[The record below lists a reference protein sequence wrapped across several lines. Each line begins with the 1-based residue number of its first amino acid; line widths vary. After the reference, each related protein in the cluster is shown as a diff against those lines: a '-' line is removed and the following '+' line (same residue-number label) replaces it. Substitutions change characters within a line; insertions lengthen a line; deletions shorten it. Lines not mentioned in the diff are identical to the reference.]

1 MNMMNLKNKVILIT
15 GAGTGL
21 GKALALVAG
30 QAGAK
35 VICVGRRKDK
45 IQQTA
50 EEVTKAGGMG
60 TAVEMDVTDLKSVE
74 KGLKMAEKVG
84 PIDVLINNAGIITGL
99 KAVQDLPVEEWDKI
113 MATNVRGPY
122 LMIRAI
128 LPGMIQRGF
137 GRILNISAPIKHL
150 PKASAYCAS
159 KCALDSL
166 TKAVGYELKG
176 MDVIINAV
184 EPPFLDTEMHKGGK
198 KPEEVVAQVM
208 ELAMLEADSQSGRV
222 IKIP

>member
-1 MNMMNLKNKVILIT
+1 MNLKDKVVLIT
-15 GAGTGL
+15 GAGSGL
-21 GKALALVAG
+21 GKALAVAAG
-30 QAGAK
+30 QVGAK
-35 VICVGRRKDK
+35 VICAGRRKDK
-45 IQQTA
+45 IQHTA
-50 EEVTKAGGMG
+50 DEVSKAGGMG

-74 KGLKMAEKVG
+74 KGVKLVEKVW
-84 PIDVLINNAGIITGL
+84 PIDVLINNAVIITGM

-122 LMIRAI
+122 LLMRAI

-166 TKAVGYELKG
+166 TKAVSYELKG
-176 MDVIINAV
+176 LDVLVNAV

-198 KPEEVVAQVM
+198 KAEEVVAPIM
-208 ELAMLEADSQSGRV
+208 ELVSAETGSQSARIV
-222 IKIP
+222 KLA

>member
-1 MNMMNLKNKVILIT
+1 MNLKNKVILIT
-15 GAGTGL
+15 GAGSGL

-35 VICVGRRKDK
+35 VICAGRRKDK
-45 IQQTA
+45 IQQIA
-50 EEVTKAGGMG
+50 EEVTQAGGVG
-60 TAVEMDVTDLKSVE
+60 LAVEMDVTDLKSVE
-74 KGLKMAEKVG
+74 KGLKQAEKMG
-84 PIDVLINNAGIITGL
+84 PIEILFNNAGIITGL
-99 KAVQDLPVEEWDKI
+99 KAVQDLPIEEWDKI

-122 LMIRAI
+122 LLIRAI

-137 GRILNISAPIKHL
+137 GRIVNISAPIKHL

-176 MDVIINAV
+176 VDIIINAV
-184 EPPFLDTEMHKGGK
+184 EPPFLDTEMHTGGK

-208 ELAMLEADSQSGRV
+208 ELATLEAGSQCG
-222 IKIP
+222 

>member
-1 MNMMNLKNKVILIT
+1 MNLKDKVVLIT
-15 GAGTGL
+15 GAGSGR
-21 GKALALVAG
+21 GKALALAAG
-30 QAGAK
+30 QGGAK
-35 VICVGRRKDK
+35 VICAGRRMEK

-50 EEVTKAGGMG
+50 DEVTKVGGVG
-60 TAVEMDVTDLKSVE
+60 TAVEIDVTDLKSVE
-74 KGLKMAEKVG
+74 KGLNVAEKVG
-84 PIDVLINNAGIITGL
+84 QIDILINNAGIITGM

-122 LMIRAI
+122 LLMRAI

-176 MDVIINAV
+176 VDVIINAV

-198 KPEEVVAQVM
+198 KPEEVVAQIL
-208 ELAMLEADSQSGRV
+208 ELVALEAGSQSGRIV
-222 IKIP
+222 KIA

>member
-1 MNMMNLKNKVILIT
+1 MNLKNKVILIT
-15 GAGTGL
+15 GAGSGL
-21 GKALALVAG
+21 GKALALAAG
-30 QAGAK
+30 QVGAK
-35 VICVGRRKDK
+35 VICAGRRTDK
-45 IQQTA
+45 IQQTSD
-50 EEVTKAGGMG
+50 EVTKVGGVG

-74 KGLKMAEKVG
+74 KAVKLAEKVG
-84 PIDVLINNAGIITGL
+84 PIDVLINNAGIITGM

-122 LMIRAI
+122 LLMRAI

-176 MDVIINAV
+176 VDVIINAV

-198 KPEEVVAQVM
+198 KPEEVVAQIL
-208 ELAMLEADSQSGRV
+208 ELVSAETGSQSGRIV
-222 IKIP
+222 KIA

>member
-1 MNMMNLKNKVILIT
+1 MNLKDKVILIT
-15 GAGTGL
+15 GAGSGL
-21 GKALALVAG
+21 GKALAIAAG

-35 VICVGRRKDK
+35 VICAGRRKER

-50 EEVTKAGGMG
+50 EEVTKVGGVG
-60 TAVEMDVTDLKSVE
+60 TAVEMDVTDGKSVE
-74 KGLKMAEKVG
+74 KAATQAEKEVG
-84 PIDVLINNAGIITGL
+84 SIQILINNAGIITGM
-99 KAVQDLPVEEWDKI
+99 KAVQDLPVEEWDRI

-122 LMIRAI
+122 LLIRAI

-137 GRILNISAPIKHL
+137 GRIVNISAPIKHL

-166 TKAVGYELKG
+166 TKAVSYELKG
-176 MDVIINAV
+176 VDVLINAV

-198 KPEEVVAQVM
+198 KPEEVVAQIL
-208 ELAMLEADSQSGRV
+208 ELVALDAGSQSGRIV
-222 IKIP
+222 KIA

>member
-1 MNMMNLKNKVILIT
+1 MNLKNKVTLIT

-21 GKALALVAG
+21 GKAMALVAG

-35 VICVGRRKDK
+35 VICAGRRKDK

-50 EEVTKAGGMG
+50 DEVNKAGGTG

-74 KGLKMAEKVG
+74 KGLKIAEKVG
-84 PIDVLINNAGIITGL
+84 PIDVLINNAGIITGM

-122 LMIRAI
+122 LLMRAI

-176 MDVIINAV
+176 VDVIINAV

-198 KPEEVVAQVM
+198 KPEEVVAQIL
-208 ELAMLEADSQSGRV
+208 ELVALEAGSQSGRIV
-222 IKIP
+222 KIG

>member
-1 MNMMNLKNKVILIT
+1 MNLLDKVILIT

-21 GKALALVAG
+21 GKALALAAG
-30 QAGAK
+30 QVGAK
-35 VICVGRRKDK
+35 VICAGRRKDK

-50 EEVTKAGGMG
+50 DEVSKAGGTG
-60 TAVEMDVTDLKSVE
+60 TAVEMDVTDLKSIE

-84 PIDVLINNAGIITGL
+84 PIDVLINNAGIITGM
-99 KAVQDLPVEEWDKI
+99 KAVQDLPVEDWDKI

-122 LMIRAI
+122 LLIRAI
-128 LPGMIQRGF
+128 LPSMIQRGF

-176 MDVIINAV
+176 VDVIINAV

-208 ELAMLEADSQSGRV
+208 ELAMLEAGSQSGRV

>member
-1 MNMMNLKNKVILIT
+1 MNLKDKAVLIT
-15 GAGTGL
+15 GAGSGL
-21 GKALALVAG
+21 GKALALAAG
-30 QAGAK
+30 QVGAK
-35 VICVGRRKDK
+35 VICAGRRKER

-50 EEVTKAGGMG
+50 DEVSKVGGMG

-84 PIDVLINNAGIITGL
+84 PIDVLINNAGIITGM

-113 MATNVRGPY
+113 MSTNVRGPY
-122 LMIRAI
+122 LLMRAI

-166 TKAVGYELKG
+166 TKAVSYELKG
-176 MDVIINAV
+176 LDILVNAV

-198 KPEEVVAQVM
+198 KPEEVVAQIL
-208 ELAMLEADSQSGRV
+208 ELVALDAGSQSGRIV
-222 IKIP
+222 KIA

>member
-1 MNMMNLKNKVILIT
+1 MNLKDKVVLIT
-15 GAGTGL
+15 GAGSGL
-21 GKALALVAG
+21 GKALALAAG
-30 QAGAK
+30 QVGAK
-35 VICVGRRKDK
+35 VICAGRRKDK

-50 EEVTKAGGMG
+50 EEVTKVGGVG
-60 TAVEMDVTDLKSVE
+60 TAMEMDVTDLKSVE
-74 KGLKMAEKVG
+74 KGVKMAEKVG
-84 PIDVLINNAGIITGL
+84 PIDVLINNAGIIIGM

-122 LMIRAI
+122 LLMRTI

-137 GRILNISAPIKHL
+137 GRILNVSAPIKHL

-166 TKAVGYELKG
+166 TKAVSYELKG
-176 MDVIINAV
+176 LDILVNAV

-198 KPEEVVAQVM
+198 KPEEVVAQILDLVG
-208 ELAMLEADSQSGRV
+208 LEAGSQSGRIV
-222 IKIP
+222 KIT

>member
-1 MNMMNLKNKVILIT
+1 MNLKDKVVLIT
-15 GAGTGL
+15 GAGSGL
-21 GKALALVAG
+21 GKALAVAAG
-30 QAGAK
+30 QVGAK
-35 VICVGRRKDK
+35 VICAGRRRER

-50 EEVTKAGGMG
+50 DEVTKAGGLG
-60 TAVEMDVTDLKSVE
+60 TAVEMDVTDLKSIE

-84 PIDVLINNAGIITGL
+84 PIEILINNAGIITGL
-99 KAVQDLPVEEWDKI
+99 KAVQDLPVEEWDRI

-122 LMIRAI
+122 LMIRSI
-128 LPGMIQRGF
+128 LPGMFQRGF

-176 MDVIINAV
+176 VDVIINAV

-198 KPEEVVAQVM
+198 KPEEVVAPVM
-208 ELAMLEADSQSGRV
+208 ELAMLEAGSQSGRV

>member
-1 MNMMNLKNKVILIT
+1 MNLKDKVVLIT
-15 GAGTGL
+15 GAGSGL
-21 GKALALVAG
+21 GKALALAAG
-30 QAGAK
+30 QVGAK
-35 VICVGRRKDK
+35 VICAGRRTDK
-45 IQQTA
+45 IQQTSD
-50 EEVTKAGGMG
+50 EVTKVGGVGM
-60 TAVEMDVTDLKSVE
+60 TVEMDVTDLKSVE

-84 PIDVLINNAGIITGL
+84 PIDVLINNAGIITGM

-113 MATNVRGPY
+113 MSTNVRGPY
-122 LMIRAI
+122 LLMRAI

-176 MDVIINAV
+176 VDVIINAV

-198 KPEEVVAQVM
+198 KPEEVVAQIL
-208 ELAMLEADSQSGRV
+208 ELVALEAGSQSGRIV
-222 IKIP
+222 KMA

>member
-1 MNMMNLKNKVILIT
+1 MMNLNNRVMLIT

-35 VICVGRRKDK
+35 VICAGRRKDK

-50 EEVTKAGGMG
+50 DQVTKAGGMG
-60 TAVEMDVTDLKSVE
+60 TAIEMDVTDQKSVE
-74 KGLKMAEKVG
+74 KGVKLAEKVG
-84 PIDVLINNAGIITGL
+84 PIDVLINNAVIITGM

-122 LMIRAI
+122 LLMRTI

-166 TKAVGYELKG
+166 TKAVSYELKG
-176 MDVIINAV
+176 LDILVNAV

-198 KPEEVVAQVM
+198 KPEDVVAQIL
-208 ELAMLEADSQSGRV
+208 ELATLETGAPSGRV
-222 IKIP
+222 IKLG

>member
-1 MNMMNLKNKVILIT
+1 MDLKNKIILIT
-15 GAGTGL
+15 GAGSGL
-21 GKALALVAG
+21 GRALAIAAG

-35 VICVGRRKDK
+35 VVCAGRRIDR

-50 EEVTKAGGMG
+50 EEVTRAGGVG
-60 TAVEMDVTDLKSVE
+60 LAVEMDVTDFKSIE
-74 KGLKMAEKVG
+74 KGLQVAEKSA
-84 PIDVLINNAGIITGL
+84 PIEILINNAGIITGL
-99 KAVQDLPVEEWDKI
+99 KTVQELPIEEWDKI

-122 LMIRAI
+122 LLLRAI

-137 GRILNISAPIKHL
+137 GRIVNISAPIKHL

-166 TKAVGYELKG
+166 TKAVSYELKG
-176 MDVIINAV
+176 LDILVNAV

-198 KPEEVVAQVM
+198 KPEEVVAQIL
-208 ELAMLEADSQSGRV
+208 ELAALDAGAASGRIV
-222 IKIP
+222 KIA

>member
-1 MNMMNLKNKVILIT
+1 MNLKDKVILIT
-15 GAGTGL
+15 GAGSGL

-35 VICVGRRKDK
+35 VICAGRRKDK

-50 EEVTKAGGMG
+50 DEVTKAGGLG

-74 KGLKMAEKVG
+74 KGVKLAEKVG

-122 LMIRAI
+122 LMIRSI

-176 MDVIINAV
+176 VDVIINAV

-208 ELAMLEADSQSGRV
+208 ELAMLEAGSQSGRV

>member
-1 MNMMNLKNKVILIT
+1 MNLKDKVVLIT
-15 GAGTGL
+15 GAGSGL
-21 GKALALVAG
+21 GKALALAAG
-30 QAGAK
+30 QGGAK
-35 VICVGRRKDK
+35 VICAGRRKDR
-45 IQQTA
+45 IDQTA
-50 EEVTKAGGMG
+50 EEVTKVGGLG
-60 TAVEMDVTDLKSVE
+60 VAVEMDVTDVKSVE
-74 KGLKMAEKVG
+74 KGLKMSEKVG
-84 PIDVLINNAGIITGL
+84 PIEILINNAGIITGL

-122 LMIRAI
+122 LMIRSI

-166 TKAVGYELKG
+166 TKAVSYELKG
-176 MDVIINAV
+176 LDILVNAV

-198 KPEEVVAQVM
+198 KPEEVVAQIL
-208 ELAMLEADSQSGRV
+208 ELVALEAGSQSGRIV
-222 IKIP
+222 KIA

>member
-1 MNMMNLKNKVILIT
+1 MNLKNKNVLIT
-15 GAGTGL
+15 GAGSGL
-21 GKALALVAG
+21 GKALAIAAG

-35 VICVGRRKDK
+35 VVCAGRRIDR

-50 EEVTKAGGMG
+50 EEVTKAGGVG
-60 TAVEMDVTDLKSVE
+60 LAVEMDVTDFKSIE
-74 KGLKMAEKVG
+74 KGLQVAEKSA
-84 PIDVLINNAGIITGL
+84 PIEILINNAGIITGL
-99 KAVQDLPVEEWDKI
+99 KAVQELPIEEWDRI

-122 LMIRAI
+122 LLIRAI

-137 GRILNISAPIKHL
+137 GRIVNISAPIKHL

-166 TKAVGYELKG
+166 TKAVSYELKG
-176 MDVIINAV
+176 LDILVNAV

-198 KPEEVVAQVM
+198 KPEEVVAPIL
-208 ELAMLEADSQSGRV
+208 ELAVLEPGSQSGRIV
-222 IKIP
+222 KIA

>member
-1 MNMMNLKNKVILIT
+1 M
-15 GAGTGL
+15 
-21 GKALALVAG
+21 GKALAVAAG
-30 QAGAK
+30 QVGAK
-35 VICVGRRKDK
+35 VICAGRRKDK
-45 IQQTA
+45 IQHTA
-50 EEVTKAGGMG
+50 DEVSKAGGMG

-74 KGLKMAEKVG
+74 KGVKLVEKVG
-84 PIDVLINNAGIITGL
+84 PIDVLINNAGIITGM

-122 LMIRAI
+122 LLMRAI

-166 TKAVGYELKG
+166 TKAVSYELKG
-176 MDVIINAV
+176 LDVLVNAV

-198 KPEEVVAQVM
+198 KAEEVVAPIM
-208 ELAMLEADSQSGRV
+208 ELVSAETGSQSGRIV
-222 IKIP
+222 KLA

>member
-1 MNMMNLKNKVILIT
+1 MTLKDKVILIT
-15 GAGTGL
+15 GAGSGL

-35 VICVGRRKDK
+35 VICAGRRKDK

-50 EEVTKAGGMG
+50 DEVTKVGGVG
-60 TAVEMDVTDLKSVE
+60 TAVEIDVTDLKSVE
-74 KGLKMAEKVG
+74 KGLKVAEKVG
-84 PIDVLINNAGIITGL
+84 QIDILINNAGIITGM

-122 LMIRAI
+122 LMMRAI

-166 TKAVGYELKG
+166 TKAVSYELKG
-176 MDVIINAV
+176 LDILVNAV

-198 KPEEVVAQVM
+198 KPEEVVAQIL
-208 ELAMLEADSQSGRV
+208 ELVALDAGSQSGRIV
-222 IKIP
+222 KIA

>member
-1 MNMMNLKNKVILIT
+1 MEIKDKVILIT
-15 GAGTGL
+15 GAGSGL
-21 GKALALVAG
+21 GKALALAAG

-35 VICVGRRKDK
+35 VICAGRRKDK
-45 IQQTA
+45 IEQTA
-50 EEVTKAGGMG
+50 EDVTKAGGLG
-60 TAVEMDVTDLKSVE
+60 TAVEMDVTDVKSVE
-74 KGLKMAEKVG
+74 KGLKIAEKVG
-84 PIDVLINNAGIITGL
+84 PIEILINNAGIITGL

-122 LMIRAI
+122 LMIRSI

-137 GRILNISAPIKHL
+137 GRIVNTSAPIKHL

-176 MDVIINAV
+176 VDVIINAV

-198 KPEEVVAQVM
+198 KPEEVVAQIL
-208 ELAMLEADSQSGRV
+208 ELAVLEAGSQSGRIV
-222 IKIP
+222 KIS

>member
-1 MNMMNLKNKVILIT
+1 MNLKDKVVLIT
-15 GAGTGL
+15 GAGSGL
-21 GKALALVAG
+21 GKALALAAG
-30 QAGAK
+30 QVGAK
-35 VICVGRRKDK
+35 VICAGRRKDK

-50 EEVTKAGGMG
+50 DEVNKVGGMG
-60 TAVEMDVTDLKSVE
+60 AAMEMDVTDLKSVE

-84 PIDVLINNAGIITGL
+84 PIDILINNAGIITGM

-122 LMIRAI
+122 LLMRAI

-176 MDVIINAV
+176 VDVIINAV

-198 KPEEVVAQVM
+198 KPEEVVVQIL
-208 ELAMLEADSQSGRV
+208 ELVALEAGSQSGRV
-222 IKIP
+222 VKIA

>member
-1 MNMMNLKNKVILIT
+1 MNLKNKVILIT
-15 GAGTGL
+15 GAGSGL
-21 GKALALVAG
+21 GKALALAAG
-30 QAGAK
+30 QFGAK
-35 VICVGRRKDK
+35 VICAGRRKDK

-50 EEVTKAGGMG
+50 DEVNKVGGMG
-60 TAVEMDVTDLKSVE
+60 TAMEMDVTDLKSVE

-84 PIDVLINNAGIITGL
+84 PIDILINNAGIITGM

-122 LMIRAI
+122 LLMRAI
-128 LPGMIQRGF
+128 LPGMMQRGF

-176 MDVIINAV
+176 VDVIINAV

-198 KPEEVVAQVM
+198 KPEEVVAQIL
-208 ELAMLEADSQSGRV
+208 ELVALEAGSQSGRIV
-222 IKIP
+222 KIA

>member
-1 MNMMNLKNKVILIT
+1 MNLRDKVILIT
-15 GAGTGL
+15 GAGSGL
-21 GKALALVAG
+21 GKALAIAAG

-35 VICVGRRKDK
+35 VVCAGRRKDR
-45 IQQTA
+45 IEQTA
-50 EEVTKAGGMG
+50 AEVTKAGGLG
-60 TAVEMDVTDLKSVE
+60 IAVEIDVRDQKSVE
-74 KGLKMAEKVG
+74 KGVKHAEKNG
-84 PIDVLINNAGIITGL
+84 PIEILINNAGVITGM

-122 LMIRAI
+122 LLIRAI
-128 LPGMIQRGF
+128 LPGMIQRGV
-137 GRILNISAPIKHL
+137 GRIVNISAPIKHL

-176 MDVIINAV
+176 VDVIINAV

-198 KPEEVVAQVM
+198 KPEEVAAQIL
-208 ELAMLEADSQSGRV
+208 ELAALETGSQSGRIV
-222 IKIP
+222 KIG